1 MAGTIY
7 KRPVAF
13 ALLATATVLVGTV
26 VTMLYPMLR
35 PEMHPRL
42 EALKPY
48 TALQLAGRDLYQRE
62 GCVNCHTQTV
72 RPLRSEVLRY
82 GDYSKAGEFAYDRP
96 FLWGSKR
103 TGPDLA
109 REGGRRPDG
118 WHARHLENPQAFE
131 PRSNMPAYAFLA
143 KARLVPAT
151 VRAHMDALGF
161 PYAAEEIAA
170 LAQKTEMDGMV
181 AYMQVLGSAVPRRAG
196 GGEAV
201 ALDEKNPL
209 GDAPEAIAR
218 GHKLYADN
226 CAVCH
231 GDEGHGQPD
240 IAPSLTGAGFLGE
253 KGDVG
258 DGAYFTLISG
268 GSDAKQ
274 AIGRKGDPAGG
285 MTAFGGQLGKD
296 DIWALV
302 SWLRAQQ
309 SHERKEPPATEGTEH
324 RGGQPEKHPGG
335 TP

>member
-7 KRPVAF
+7 RKPVAF

-42 EALKPY
+42 ESLKPF

-109 REGGRRPDG
+109 REGGKRPDG
-118 WHARHLENPQAFE
+118 WHARHFENPQSFE
-131 PRSNMPAYAFLA
+131 LRSNMPRYAFLS

-151 VRAHMDALGF
+151 VQAHMDALGF

-170 LAQKTEMDGMV
+170 LAQKTEMDAMI

-196 GGEAV
+196 GEAM

-209 GDAPEAIAR
+209 GDAPDAIAR
-218 GHKLYADN
+218 GHKVYAEN
-226 CAVCH
+226 CSVCH
-231 GDEGHGQPD
+231 GDAGHGQED
-240 IAPSLTGAGFLGE
+240 IAPSLTDDVFLGE
-253 KGDVG
+253 KGDLG
-258 DGAYFTLISG
+258 DGAYFALISG
-268 GSDAKQ
+268 GSDAKT

-296 DIWALV
+296 DVWTVI
-302 SWLRAQQ
+302 SWIRAQQ
-309 SHERKEPPATEGTEH
+309 AHEGKEAPAMEKVEH
-324 RGGQPEKHPGG
+324 KGGQPEQHQGG
-335 TP
+335 KP

>member
-7 KRPVAF
+7 RKPIAF
-13 ALLATATVLVGTV
+13 ALMATATVLVGTV

-35 PEMHPRL
+35 PEMHPKL
-42 EALKPY
+42 ESLKPF

-109 REGGRRPDG
+109 REGGRRPSG
-118 WHARHLENPQAFE
+118 WHVRHLENPQAFE
-131 PRSNMPAYAFLA
+131 LRSNMPSYAFLG

-151 VRAHMDALGF
+151 VRAHLDALGF
-161 PYAAEEIAA
+161 PYAAEEIAE
-170 LAQKTEMDGMV
+170 LSQKTEMDAMV
-181 AYMQVLGSAVPRRAG
+181 AYLQVLGSAVKRRAG

-209 GDAPEAIAR
+209 GE
-218 GHKLYADN
+218 KLYADN

-231 GDEGHGQPD
+231 GDEGRGQPD
-240 IAPSLTGAGFLGE
+240 IAPSLLDDVFLAE
-253 KGDVG
+253 QGDMG
-258 DGAYFTLISG
+258 DGAYFALISG
-268 GSDAKQ
+268 GSEAKQ
-274 AIGRKGDPAGG
+274 AIGRKGEQAGG
-285 MTAFGGQLGKD
+285 MTAFGGQLGRD
-296 DIWALV
+296 DIWSLI
-302 SWLRAQQ
+302 SWIRSQRA
-309 SHERKEPPATEGTEH
+309 HEVKEPPAMEKVEH
-324 RGGQPEKHPGG
+324 QGGQPERHPGG
-335 TP
+335 KP